1 MALHSEVWA
10 VRDGRAAELWPVTAR
25 TRRITI

>member
-1 MALHSEVWA
+1 LHSEVWA
-10 VRDGRAAELWPVTAR
+10 VRDGQAAELWPVTAR

>member
-10 VRDGRAAELWPVTAR
+10 VRDGQAVEIWPVTAR
-25 TRRITI
+25 ARRITV